1 MTPQKT
7 KNVLGSFAYFLQGLK
22 SFEPRYLKEN
32 SGRVRITWEH
42 GVIEDDFIY
51 CMIGN
56 THSVGGMK
64 SLVPDG
70 ASLTD
75 GMLDC
80 MFVKS
85 PKNLADLDELNRF
98 MLTHD
103 TDTDMIVSFKSA
115 RLRVSC
121 QKPFRWTL
129 DGEDGGQ
136 YTTAEIE
143 VIPGALNIAIPV

>member
-1 MTPQKT
+1 
-7 KNVLGSFAYFLQGLK
+7 
-22 SFEPRYLKEN
+22 
-32 SGRVRITWEH
+32 
-42 GVIEDDFIY
+42 
-51 CMIGN
+51 
-56 THSVGGMK
+56 
-64 SLVPDG
+64 
-70 ASLTD
+70 
-75 GMLDC
+75 MLDC

-85 PKNLADLDELNRF
+85 RRTSPTSTRLNRF

-103 TDTDMIVSFKSA
+103 TDTDMIVSFKPHGSGSHA
-115 RLRVSC
+115 